1 MDGEDLKL
9 VRATRE
15 LKDEFLDMAREWL
28 EAGDERYAKGID
40 DFEAYMVQADRYHD
54 GTDIFP
60 PFVPSSEYWL
70 MKESRIVGR
79 VSIRHRL
86 NENLLLE
93 GGHIGY
99 DIRPSE
105 RCRGYGSAQLT
116 LALIKTREM
125 GIDRVFI
132 TCDTDNLAS
141 AKIIEKNGGKLA
153 GNAISKLSGKQ
164 INQYWIGMSRR

>member
-1 MDGEDLKL
+1 M

-15 LKDEFLDMAREWL
+15 LREEFWDMAREWFN
-28 EAGDERYAKGID
+28 AGDVRYRAGLD
-40 DFEAYMVQADRYHD
+40 NFEAYMAQADRYHE
-54 GTDIFP
+54 GTEIQP

-70 MKESRIVGR
+70 MKEGRILGR
-79 VSIRHRL
+79 VSLRHRL

-105 RCRGYGSAQLT
+105 RYKGYGTLQLN
-116 LALIKTREM
+116 LALEKAREL

-132 TCDTDNLAS
+132 TCDTDNVGS
-141 AKIIEKNGGKLA
+141 AKIIEKNGGKFA
-153 GNAISKLSGKQ
+153 GHAISKTSGKQ
-164 INQYWIGMSRR
+164 INQYWIEAGE